1 MQIQLD
7 NTNSDNQLVKQ
18 FNGLNIQL
26 YGTYDEPFFKAR
38 DIGDLLGIK
47 NIRDTLT
54 SLDEQCKIKVN
65 VGNTDVGNN

>member
-7 NTNSDNQLVKQ
+7 NTNSDNLLVKQ